1 MQLPW
6 YADCS
11 VGCGKIISGEKIE
24 ELVQYIVDK
33 FSEEG
38 LSSAEAVHVLEMTK
52 DAVDACNKITKIDD
66 GGNHE
71 KTCGCEDGYFY
82 EQSKNPAGGVTK
94 IIRRD
99 RHY

>member
-24 ELVQYIVDK
+24 ELVRYIVDK

-38 LSSAEAVHVLEMTK
+38 LSSAEAVLILENAK
-52 DAVDACNKITKIDD
+52 EVINAYNKII
-66 GGNHE
+66 
-71 KTCGCEDGYFY
+71 KTD
-82 EQSKNPAGGVTK
+82 
-94 IIRRD
+94 
-99 RHY
+99 